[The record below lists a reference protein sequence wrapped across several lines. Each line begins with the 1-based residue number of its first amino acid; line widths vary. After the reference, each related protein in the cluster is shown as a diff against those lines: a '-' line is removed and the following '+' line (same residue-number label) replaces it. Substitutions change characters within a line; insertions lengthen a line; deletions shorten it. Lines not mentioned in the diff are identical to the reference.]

1 MSRVG
6 SKKRAKNDDPYEKL
20 VAEYRRA
27 PGTGWPATATAIAK
41 WALDNNRAVYSRLTQ
56 QQMLAKSIARSMG
69 EEIFTDPQGRKVR
82 KKHCFPK
89 MVETPSGMKRQ
100 LFLWCDIE
108 TAQPDEFRSAVQYRR
123 RQMVGN
129 AKQLKTDVDSYNAN
143 NAAGAEVQ
151 LNLNFARDVIEG
163 EMDTEYNPQPLPDD
177 QV

>member
-69 EEIFTDPQGRKVR
+69 EEIFTDPKGSQEALLSEDGRNTER
-82 KKHCFPK
+82 
-89 MVETPSGMKRQ
+89 
-100 LFLWCDIE
+100 DE
-108 TAQPDEFRSAVQYRR
+108 TAIIPVVRHRDCSARR
-123 RQMVGN
+123 VSLRCSVSATSDGGQCKATQDGC
-129 AKQLKTDVDSYNAN
+129 
-143 NAAGAEVQ
+143 
-151 LNLNFARDVIEG
+151 R
-163 EMDTEYNPQPLPDD
+163 
-177 QV
+177 